1 MRELAAVVILA
12 MAGAAMAAAM
22 AQSDATQ
29 PTVAAQM
36 TEMLQRGASGHSPT
50 PEEIRAVESEP
61 GVTDAAVAKEAVP
74 LLAKALNDADGAM
87 RQYGLAMLVGMQS
100 LPDPVV
106 TPVPASGDAAAAPA
120 AAAVPAAAVPA
131 AAVPAAAKGTAGIVA
146 SAGPAAYKGE
156 VAKALTPAIP
166 GIAARLTDDDP
177 ENRALAAT
185 VLGGFAPDPPA
196 AVFSPLL
203 GYLKRDDAVGAVGL
217 AVVGDL
223 LQFGRVSDETAA
235 AITKY
240 LRRPDQT
247 SDERANL
254 VEAIAAKPN
263 QSQTVNKALLSYLDS
278 DDAGLRARVILSLP
292 QLDLTADVFAETKA
306 RVSDLAAGGQDS
318 LQVVNAAKSV
328 AKCWTAV
335 KMTTGCPVY

>member
-1 MRELAAVVILA
+1 MRRVVA
-12 MAGAAMAAAM
+12 MVAFGLLFGLMTVGVAAA
-22 AQSDATQ
+22 QGDAAG

-36 TEMLQRGASGHSPT
+36 AEMLQRGGSGHSPT

-61 GVTDAAVAKEAVP
+61 GLTDAAVAKELLP
-74 LLAKALNDADGAM
+74 LMGKALGDPDAAM
-87 RQYGLAMLVGMQS
+87 RQYGLAMLIGMQS
-100 LPDPVV
+100 LPDPPV
-106 TPVPASGDAAAAPA
+106 TAQATASGDGTAAAPA
-120 AAAVPAAAVPA
+120 PAAVPA
-131 AAVPAAAKGTAGIVA
+131 KGAGIVA
-146 SAGPAAYKGE
+146 SAGPAAYKGD

-166 GIAARLTDDDP
+166 SIAARLTDDDP

-196 AVFSPLL
+196 AVYAPLL
-203 GYLKRDDAVGAVGL
+203 AYLKRDDAVGAVGL

-235 AITKY
+235 AIVKY

-247 SDERANL
+247 SDARSNL
-254 VEAIAAKPN
+254 VEAIASKPN
-263 QSQTVNKALLSYLDS
+263 QSQAVNKALLGYLDS

-292 QLDLTADVFAETKA
+292 QLDLAPDVFTEVRT
-306 RVSDLAAGGQDS
+306 RVADLAAGGQDS

-328 AKCWTAV
+328 ATCWTAV